1 MIVYAKR
8 SHPKILA
15 GRKYTNRDAA
25 MKKLT
30 ILTAGSIPAVLLIS
44 LLLAGCQGGVRGSGK
59 LTTESYNYSNFTNI
73 DVSSAFKIDI
83 TRSGSYSVQVTVDDN
98 LLEYVEISQEGETLE
113 ISLKTVT
120 LLWPVTMEAKIT
132 MPELRGLV
140 ISEATRCAIS
150 GFSSTKNLDIELSGA
165 SSLDLV
171 DISAGDVQ
179 FNVYG
184 ASEVTGDIIA
194 DDTEFYIGEASTVQL
209 VGSTGDLVIDADG
222 ASRAKLADFTVENAN
237 VKFSGAST
245 GTINVYGRLDAD
257 LSGAST
263 LAYLGDPAMGT
274 IKTSG
279 AATLS
284 WK

>member
-15 GRKYTNRDAA
+15 RRKYTNRDAA

-171 DISAGDVQ
+171 DITAGDVQ

>member
-1 MIVYAKR
+1 
-8 SHPKILA
+8 
-15 GRKYTNRDAA
+15 

-30 ILTAGSIPAVLLIS
+30 TLKTGSVLAILLTLLFV
-44 LLLAGCQGGVRGSGK
+44 AGCQGGVKGSGK
-59 LTTESYNYSNFTNI
+59 LQTENYNYSDFTYV
-73 DVSSAFKIDI
+73 DVSNAFTIDI
-83 TRSGSYSVQVTVDDN
+83 AQSSSYSVEVTVDDN

-113 ISLKTVT
+113 IRLKTVT
-120 LLWPVTMEAKIT
+120 LLWPVTVEAKIT

-150 GFSSTKNLDIELSGA
+150 SFSSMKNLDIELSGA

-171 DISAGDVQ
+171 DISAGGVK

-184 ASEVTGDIIA
+184 ASKVAGDIIA
-194 DDTEFYIGEASTVQL
+194 DDTEFNIDGASTVQL
-209 VGSTGDLVIDADG
+209 EGSADDMAVDATGS
-222 ASRAKLADFTVENAN
+222 SRVELAGFTVGNADI
-237 VKFSGAST
+237 KLSGAST
-245 GTINVYGRLDAD
+245 GMVNVDGKLDAD

-263 LAYLGDPAMGT
+263 LSYIGKPTMGA

-279 AATLS
+279 ASTLS